1 MGQLRGRN
9 KAVSFRIEL
18 FSDRLFKGKKK
29 EEKTTERGRERG
41 MSTKLVPEFD
51 QTYCGFRFQVRRS
64 IISTY
69 GRGKIEEENDFEHKS
84 TKPAR
89 GRTFQEI

>member
-1 MGQLRGRN
+1 
-9 KAVSFRIEL
+9 
-18 FSDRLFKGKKK
+18 
-29 EEKTTERGRERG
+29 
-41 MSTKLVPEFD
+41 MSTKLVLEFD

-69 GRGKIEEENDFEHKS
+69 GRGKIEEENDFEHES